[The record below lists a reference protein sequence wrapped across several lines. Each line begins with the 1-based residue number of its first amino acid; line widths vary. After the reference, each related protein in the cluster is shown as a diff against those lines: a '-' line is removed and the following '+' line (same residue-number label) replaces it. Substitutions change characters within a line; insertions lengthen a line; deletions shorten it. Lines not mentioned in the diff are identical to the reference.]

1 MTKRSNS
8 EVGHAKNVANFEQ
21 LQLRCTG
28 FGGLYNPSR
37 PELQIGG
44 LQQKLADA
52 RMCLDQ
58 VIVKNTAESNA
69 TKHRKILFDKLPFL
83 VTRVVNGLAAGGAH
97 PETIKDARAIQR
109 KVRGTRASK
118 KDEPE
123 TPPVE
128 VAVAEDTSDM
138 PVENG
143 ETNKSKSKSSSQQS
157 FDLKLEHLAR
167 LISLLESDPT
177 YMPNEQ
183 DLQVAALQ
191 MLLQEM
197 RTANTLAMQATAEA
211 EAARRHR
218 KLVMYHEE
226 TGLVAVAKQVKMYIK
241 AVFGANSSEY
251 KDIRGISFRT
261 IRS

>member
-21 LQLRCTG
+21 LQVRCTG

-44 LQQKLADA
+44 LQQKLADS

-69 TKHRKILFDKLPFL
+69 TNHRKILFDNLPPL

-97 PETIKDARAIQR
+97 PETIKGARAIQR
-109 KVRGTRASK
+109 KVQGKRAGK
-118 KDEPE
+118 KGEPE
-123 TPPVE
+123 MEAPE
-128 VAVAEDTSDM
+128 VATAETETETTQNND
-138 PVENG
+138 
-143 ETNKSKSKSSSQQS
+143 TNKESKTRSSSQQS
-157 FDLKLEHLAR
+157 FDQKLEHLAR
-167 LISLLESDPT
+167 LISLLQSEST

-183 DLQVAALQ
+183 DLQVMALQ
-191 MLLQEM
+191 TLLQEM

-211 EAARRHR
+211 EAARRYR
-218 KLVMYHEE
+218 KLVLYHKE
-226 TGLVAVAKQVKMYIK
+226 TGLVAIAKQVKMYIK
-241 AVFGANSSEY
+241 AVFGASSQEY
-251 KDIRGISFRT
+251 KEISRFSFRV
-261 IRS
+261 IQ